1 MRECQPFA
9 RRPDEPL
16 TNAAVY
22 PRSRAKLYVDYLY
35 LETILGPDL
44 RRIFATDTVQLG
56 IWPCMASGVCI
67 PIAV

>member
-35 LETILGPDL
+35 LESIVGSDL
-44 RRIFATDTVQLG
+44 RRIFATDSVQLG
-56 IWPCMASGVCI
+56 MCPCVAPAAHASRRS
-67 PIAV
+67 